1 MPKSDQFPSA
11 VDPPEGIGR
20 RELLT
25 LSSSWALVTGIGGLG
40 GLASAAYQPLL
51 PEAAIAPLSVGYLE
65 RSEQFTSFD
74 VGPLEKVFEA
84 AALDAQVEG
93 ALLDVYPAAGLPAGD
108 PSFGWET
115 AEITIFGLYPPL
127 PDGWKRHVRRAALE
141 VEYRIEDPTV
151 GAPLSF
157 LAWTYDREP
166 VENTGSA
173 IRFTA
178 PVDRELGL
186 SLVLHREVLQPRRA
200 RRPAAPAATTLRAD
214 FTVNLERDR
223 PKLQRG
229 VYLLGMRRRLFDRPL
244 SLPSLD
250 DPRASSYEALVLS
263 IDHVER

>member
-1 MPKSDQFPSA
+1 MPRSDQSPSP
-11 VDPPEGIGR
+11 VDSPEGIDR
-20 RELLT
+20 RELLA
-25 LSSSWALVTGIGGLG
+25 LGSSWALATGLGGFG
-40 GLASAAYQPLL
+40 GLASAAAQPLVR
-51 PEAAIAPLSVGYLE
+51 PSTTEPLSIGYLE

-93 ALLDVYPAAGLPAGD
+93 ALLDVYPAAALPAGD

-115 AEITIFGLYPPL
+115 AEITIFGLYPSL
-127 PDGWKRHVRRAALE
+127 PDGWKRRVRRAALE

-151 GAPLSF
+151 DAPLSF

-166 VENTGSA
+166 VENSGSA

-186 SLVLHREVLQPRRA
+186 SLVLHREVLQPQRA
-200 RRPAAPAATTLRAD
+200 RQAAAPVATSLRAD
-214 FTVNLERDR
+214 FTVNLEAGR